1 MTSTSH
7 FYVNILDSIR
17 FGHFYN
23 NYLKI
28 TLDVKNEPSCFV
40 RPTDRKVTGK
50 VLILNLF
57 GQVIFE
63 SNETLKES
71 ISKLPNEYKG
81 QILIWRIYSDY
92 YDKIETGI
100 FVKSLE

>member
-1 MTSTSH
+1 MKHLKLFNSITESSSPSLTPQQK
-7 FYVNILDSIR
+7 LDSFI
-17 FGHFYN
+17 
-23 NYLKI
+23 
-28 TLDVKNEPSCFV
+28 V
-40 RPTDRKVTGK
+40 
-50 VLILNLF
+50 NLF